1 MAFLN
6 PKSKLRHYLS
16 KNPDIG
22 SKVSEFDEEKIRELI
37 RSPFRIVY
45 LWEKNSIHVII
56 VWRSERL
63 LMLPKDKI

>member
-1 MAFLN
+1 MMNGLKVAFLN

-16 KNPDIG
+16 KNSDIE

-45 LWEKNSIHVII
+45 LQEKKLNSCHQC
-56 VWRSERL
+56 
-63 LMLPKDKI
+63 MAK